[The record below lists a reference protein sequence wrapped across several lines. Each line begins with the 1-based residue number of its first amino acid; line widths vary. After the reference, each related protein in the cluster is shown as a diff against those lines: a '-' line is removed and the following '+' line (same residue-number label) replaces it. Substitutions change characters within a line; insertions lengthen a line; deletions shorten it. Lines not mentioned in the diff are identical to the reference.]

1 MQTPSFGARG
11 VAIAGG
17 NGHDVFDS
25 AADFHTD
32 DIVIGINPQTA
43 AVKRLH
49 QGIADMGMLAGSD
62 QCSRQTRGHL
72 LGKTRPAQR
81 ARMQM
86 AGHLLLHFVRQQAMG
101 RYICAEALSGLK
113 SFA

>member
-1 MQTPSFGARG
+1 LKTIAQT
-11 VAIAGG
+11 GG

-25 AADFHTD
+25 VPDFHTG
-32 DIVIGINPQTA
+32 DIVIAINPQTA

-72 LGKTRPAQR
+72 LGKTRPTQH
-81 ARMQM
+81 ARLQM

-101 RYICAEALSGLK
+101 RYICAEALSGFK